1 MLYKCEVSGIEAMAR
16 NHHTRD
22 GDWKSRRR
30 NDHFA
35 HQAKAAGYR
44 SRAAWKLIEINDK
57 DRLINRGS
65 VVIDLGAAPGSWS
78 QVALKE
84 VGATGRVIA
93 VDRLPIEPLDN
104 LEIIEGDFTKAD
116 IQAAVK
122 DAAQNKPIDLVLSDM
137 APNISGVRDFDQAR
151 SIELATAA
159 RNFALEHLCP
169 GGRLVLK
176 LFEGSETVG
185 FKRDTRKLFEAC
197 AVRKPSSSRPES
209 TEFFLVARRS
219 NVA

>member
-1 MLYKCEVSGIEAMAR
+1 MAR
-16 NHHTRD
+16 NHHTKD

-30 NDHFA
+30 KDHFA

-84 VGATGRVIA
+84 VGVTGRVVA

-104 LEIIEGDFTKAD
+104 LEIIEGDFMKAD
-116 IQAAVK
+116 VQGAVK

-159 RNFALEHLCP
+159 RKFALEHLRP

-176 LFEGSETVG
+176 LFEGTETVG
-185 FKRDTRKLFEAC
+185 FKRDTRKLFEVC
-197 AVRKPSSSRPES
+197 TVRKPSSSRSES

-219 NVA
+219 NVV